1 MWAKAAG
8 IVVGILVMF
17 VYFRVIGT
25 MPILETLVGLLLG
38 LVAGLLVWAVID
50 RWRLRRGMSER

>member
-1 MWAKAAG
+1 MWAKTAG
-8 IVVGILVMF
+8 VTVGIIVMF
-17 VYFRVIGT
+17 AYFRLVGT

-50 RWRLRRGMSER
+50 RWQLRRRAARR